1 MEEPQSKRFALAGT
15 IQDYLSIGY
24 LYLLILGIV
33 SDSIYYG
40 ILGINILSYSTVLDV
55 LLSPIV
61 RLTSNLAFP
70 IVIIIIPAIS
80 YALLKIVQKLNEK
93 KTTQLSMPGFMSSNK
108 NLTLGWIGF
117 SAWLVFSAYMGYGLG
132 GGFKI
137 KGMLKNGDL
146 TIDHRIHFHDQE
158 PQEVKVIGNNSDY
171 IFYILKD
178 SKVVSIS
185 PIQENIRRIEKFEP

>member
-1 MEEPQSKRFALAGT
+1 MEEPQSKPFALAGT

-61 RLTSNLAFP
+61 RLTSNLKFP
-70 IVIIIIPAIS
+70 IIIILLPAAS
-80 YALLKIVQKLNEK
+80 YLILKMIQKLKDRKAAGSVSSDSFSLNT
-93 KTTQLSMPGFMSSNK
+93 KTYNA
-108 NLTLGWIGF
+108 WILF
-117 SAWLVFSAYMGYGLG
+117 SAWLVFSAYIGYGLG

-137 KGMLKNGDL
+137 KGMLETGDL
-146 TIDHRIHFHDQE
+146 TTDHRIHFHDQE
-158 PQEVKVIGNNSDY
+158 AQEVKVIGNNSDY
-171 IFYILKD
+171 LFYILKD
-178 SKVVSIS
+178 SNVVSIS
-185 PIQENIRRIEKFEP
+185 PIQENIRRIEKLAQ